1 MIRTR
6 IKDALRASIDTED
19 ESLARRTPV
28 QATRRKASV
37 KASTKRMA
45 AAAAPTEPVTA
56 AKPIDLVLSVDEAE
70 VIKQVRSRLRDT
82 GHALGKAEVLR
93 VAVRLLEGAD
103 QKTLDDLAKALPA
116 IKPPKP

>member
-37 KASTKRMA
+37 KASTKLMT
-45 AAAAPTEPVTA
+45 AAAAPTAPVAA
-56 AKPIDLVLSVDEAE
+56 AKPIDLVLSADEAE
-70 VIKQVRSRLRDT
+70 MLKQVRSRLREA
-82 GHALGKAEVLR
+82 GHSLGKAEVLR
-93 VAVRLLEGAD
+93 VAVHLLDLADQTTLEG
-103 QKTLDDLAKALPA
+103 LASALPA
-116 IKPPKP
+116 IKPPKA